1 MARNNTDSNADDPL
15 LAAFRL
21 FYEAMM
27 AAVPAATPGLPGADS
42 PTVTP
47 EASLAAASL
56 QHQLVQLLEL
66 HTLGMRRAGGGR
78 GGALVADALLLLRD
92 WPGRSA
98 WPQHLLETALF
109 QSSVAGDKVFAR
121 IERLLSDRE
130 PSQRSLAQLYLFAL
144 ALGFRGRLR
153 GMDDAGQLAGLRRE
167 RFQVAHQ
174 RAPRCCWPWPH
185 CWCCL
190 S

>member
-56 QHQLVQLLEL
+56 
-66 HTLGMRRAGGGR
+66 
-78 GGALVADALLLLRD
+78 
-92 WPGRSA
+92 
-98 WPQHLLETALF
+98 
-109 QSSVAGDKVFAR
+109 
-121 IERLLSDRE
+121 
-130 PSQRSLAQLYLFAL
+130 
-144 ALGFRGRLR
+144 
-153 GMDDAGQLAGLRRE
+153 
-167 RFQVAHQ
+167 
-174 RAPRCCWPWPH
+174 
-185 CWCCL
+185 
-190 S
+190 